1 MIVEYEIPAKCYLIA
16 LVSVV
21 QSENVSIDPSLWVT
35 TKTMVQLFFILLIIL
50 LVSSFGLSHSFKF
63 IVGILWNSY

>member
-1 MIVEYEIPAKCYLIA
+1 
-16 LVSVV
+16 
-21 QSENVSIDPSLWVT
+21 
-35 TKTMVQLFFILLIIL
+35 MVQLFFILLIIL